1 MMMFHR
7 FKKVV
12 LFFGLLVSCAAFS
25 GTVALNMS
33 GLEDLGA
40 NARYEGWL
48 VVNGSPVSTG
58 VFSVDSLGDL
68 SQTVFNVSDSDA
80 DDASVFI
87 LTIEP
92 FPDLDPNPADSH
104 LLAGDVIGGLA
115 DVSVGHPAAIG
126 DDFTASSGGFAL
138 INPTGDKG
146 SSFEN
151 GIWFVVPVPPPET
164 VGLNL
169 PTLPAGWVYEGWVV
183 DNSLD
188 QPISTGTFSDENGPD
203 SDGAGAAAGLGPAL
217 LFPGQDFINPARDL
231 SENHTAVI
239 SIEPVPDNSPAPFTL
254 KPLLVPIVDNFGSQA
269 MNNNAVATN
278 PFGQVSVN
286 GSGPG
291 PGSVQSVPTLGF
303 WGMLLLCLLAMA
315 IVHSKFNTTKID

>member
-1 MMMFHR
+1 MLR
-7 FKKVV
+7 FNKVKKYIAGCCLVV
-12 LFFGLLVSCAAFS
+12 SFGAFS
-25 GTVALNMS
+25 GTVGLNMS

-48 VVNGSPVSTG
+48 VVGGSPVSTG
-58 VFSVDSLGDL
+58 VFSVNGVGNL

-80 DDASVFI
+80 DAASAFI

-92 FPDLDPNPADSH
+92 FPDLDPAPADSR
-104 LLAGDVIGGLA
+104 LLAGDIIGGLA
-115 DVSVGHPAAIG
+115 DVRVGHPAAIG
-126 DDFTASSGGFAL
+126 DDFIASSGGFAL
-138 INPTGDKG
+138 TNPTGDKG
-146 SSFEN
+146 SSSL
-151 GIWFVVPVPPPET
+151 PPPET

-183 DNSLD
+183 DNNLAL
-188 QPISTGTFSDENGPD
+188 PISTGTFSDANGPD
-203 SDGAGAAAGLGPAL
+203 SDGAGPAAGPGPAF

-231 SENHTAVI
+231 AMDHTAVI
-239 SIEPVPDNSPAPFTL
+239 SVEPVPDNSPAPFTL
-254 KPLLVPIVDNFGSQA
+254 KPLLRPIANNFGLQL
-269 MNNNAVATN
+269 MNNDALATN

-286 GSGPG
+286 GGGPG
-291 PGSVQSVPTLGF
+291 PGSVQAVPTLGF